1 MGSLAI
7 RLRLILP
14 EKRLRGTMLRGA
26 IPWLYLLPV
35 IAPLILWVY
44 APLGEAG
51 WLSFFEWDMLPD
63 SAKRY
68 VGFANYRNLLA
79 LPKLWQ
85 AVGNTVIYMLGL
97 LPFAVL
103 IPFAIAIYTQDLP
116 ARFRNIYRVLIFV
129 PMIIAPVVAAAV
141 WRWLLDPGHGLVNQA
156 LIGMGFQTIRFLNDP
171 HVAIWTIIFIT
182 GWKLIGFA
190 TLIAAAA
197 NAAIDPSLIEAA
209 KLDGAG
215 PWAVI
220 RRVRLPLLASTAML
234 LVTMSLLLGAQWSFA
249 YINALTEGGPLGSTI
264 NIYYLLWDFGFSSGA
279 VGWSAASA
287 VLLFV
292 AFALLALG
300 LIRLSNRLSF
310 HDN

>member
-1 MGSLAI
+1 MSGSIRIGRANRLA
-7 RLRLILP
+7 
-14 EKRLRGTMLRGA
+14 GA
-26 IPWLYLLPV
+26 LPWLYLLPV
-35 IAPLILWVY
+35 VLPLIVWVY
-44 APLGEAG
+44 EPLGEAA

-63 SAKRY
+63 TAKRF
-68 VGFANYRNLLA
+68 VGWANYRNLLA
-79 LPKLWQ
+79 LPKLWK

-97 LPFAVL
+97 LPFSVV

-129 PMIIAPVVAAAV
+129 PMIVAPVVAAAV
-141 WRWLLDPGHGLVNQA
+141 WRWLLDPAHGLVNRL
-156 LIGMGFQTIRFLNDP
+156 LIGAGFEPVRFLTDP

-197 NAAIDPSLIEAA
+197 NAAINPSLIEAA

-215 PWAVI
+215 PWAII
-220 RRVRLPLLASTAML
+220 RRVRLPLLSSTAML

-249 YINALTEGGPLGSTI
+249 YINALTEGGPLGATI

-279 VGWSAASA
+279 VGWSASSA

-292 AFALLALG
+292 AFALLAMG
-300 LIRLSNRLSF
+300 LIRLSDRLSF
-310 HDN
+310 HDD

>member
-1 MGSLAI
+1 MR
-7 RLRLILP
+7 RLQ
-14 EKRLRGTMLRGA
+14 A
-26 IPWLYLLPV
+26 AAPWLYLLPV
-35 IAPLILWVY
+35 LLAVTVWVY
-44 APLGEAG
+44 EPLGQAA
-51 WLSFFEWDMLPD
+51 WLSFYEWDMLPD
-63 SAKRY
+63 SAMRF
-68 VGFANYRNLLA
+68 VGLANYRNLLA

-85 AVGNTVIYMLGL
+85 AMGNTLIYMLGL
-97 LPFAVL
+97 LPFSVL
-103 IPFAIAIYTQDLP
+103 IPFAVAIHTQDLP

-129 PMIIAPVVAAAV
+129 PMIVAPVVAGAV
-141 WRWLLDPGHGLVNQA
+141 WRWLLDPGHGLVNRAITA
-156 LIGMGFQTIRFLNDP
+156 LGFQPVGFLTDP

-197 NAAIDPSLIEAA
+197 NAAINPALIEAA

-220 RRVRLPLLASTAML
+220 RHVRLPLLSSTALL
-234 LVTMSLLLGAQWSFA
+234 LVTMSLLLGAQWSFV
-249 YINALTEGGPLGSTI
+249 YINALTDGGPLGATT

-287 VLLFV
+287 VLLFLL
-292 AFALLALG
+292 FAALAVG
-300 LIRLSNRLSF
+300 LVRLSDRLSF